1 MNLHQL
7 ELFVA
12 VAEHGSYT
20 RAAEALYISQPSV
33 SARIRDLEASLGQQL
48 FEQVGR
54 RIYLT
59 DAGQELRERAETI
72 LQQVAEARRALD
84 EIQGLQRGSLRVV
97 ATTTVGSYVLPAL
110 LGRFH
115 RVYPGIALALD
126 VTNWSRAVE
135 LLRRGRMDLAVLGPT
150 EEMDDMDV
158 TDFMHN
164 ELVVAAAPT
173 HPLAGRRQISFAELA
188 TYPVLVREEGSGTR
202 ADTERLFADH
212 GLRPIVA
219 MELRHSA
226 AIKQGVAAGLG
237 VALLSRQA
245 LGLHLATGALVT
257 LDVEG
262 LPMRREWHIVH
273 LRGRRLP
280 RAAAAF
286 KEMLLEV
293 ARSQEAVA
301 SSQ

>member
-20 RAAEALYISQPSV
+20 RAAEVLHISQPSI
-33 SARIRDLEASLGQQL
+33 SARIRDLETTLGQQL

-54 RIYLT
+54 RIHLT
-59 DAGQELRERAETI
+59 DAGQELRERAEAI

-84 EIQGLQRGSLRVV
+84 EIQGLQRGTLRVV
-97 ATTTVGSYVLPAL
+97 ATTTVGSYVLPAI

-126 VTNWSRAVE
+126 VVNWSRAVE
-135 LLRRGRMDLAVLGPT
+135 LLRRSRMDLAVLGPT
-150 EEMDDMDV
+150 EDMDDMDV

-188 TYPVLVREEGSGTR
+188 TYPVLVREEGSGKR

-212 GLRPIVA
+212 GLHPIVA

-245 LGLHLATGALVT
+245 MGLQLANGTLVT

-262 LPMRREWHIVH
+262 LPMRRDWHIVH

-286 KEMLLEV
+286 KDLLLQS
-293 ARSQEAVA
+293 RR
-301 SSQ
+301 

>member
-59 DAGQELRERAETI
+59 DAGQELLERAETI

-245 LGLHLATGALVT
+245 LGLHLATGTLVT

-286 KEMLLEV
+286 KEMLLEG
-293 ARSQEAVA
+293 RR
-301 SSQ
+301 

>member
-7 ELFVA
+7 GLFVA

-33 SARIRDLEASLGQQL
+33 SARIRDLETSLGQQL

-59 DAGQELRERAETI
+59 DAGQELLERAQTI
-72 LQQVAEARRALD
+72 LQQLAEARRALD

-135 LLRRGRMDLAVLGPT
+135 LLRRGRMDLAVLGP
-150 EEMDDMDV
+150 
-158 TDFMHN
+158 
-164 ELVVAAAPT
+164 
-173 HPLAGRRQISFAELA
+173 
-188 TYPVLVREEGSGTR
+188 
-202 ADTERLFADH
+202 
-212 GLRPIVA
+212 IVA

-237 VALLSRQA
+237 VALLSRKA
-245 LGLHLATGALVT
+245 LGLHLATGTLVT

-286 KEMLLEV
+286 KEMLLEGRRQATGDRRQSERV
-293 ARSQEAVA
+293 VG
-301 SSQ
+301 

>member
-59 DAGQELRERAETI
+59 DAGQELRERAEAI

-84 EIQGLQRGSLRVV
+84 EIQGLQRGTLRVV

-110 LGRFH
+110 LG
-115 RVYPGIALALD
+115 
-126 VTNWSRAVE
+126 
-135 LLRRGRMDLAVLGPT
+135 PT

-158 TDFMHN
+158 TDFMRN

-173 HPLAGRRQISFAELA
+173 HPLAGRQGISFDELA
-188 TYPVLVREEGSGTR
+188 TCPVLV
-202 ADTERLFADH
+202 
-212 GLRPIVA
+212 
-219 MELRHSA
+219 
-226 AIKQGVAAGLG
+226 
-237 VALLSRQA
+237 
-245 LGLHLATGALVT
+245 
-257 LDVEG
+257 
-262 LPMRREWHIVH
+262 
-273 LRGRRLP
+273 
-280 RAAAAF
+280 
-286 KEMLLEV
+286 
-293 ARSQEAVA
+293 
-301 SSQ
+301 